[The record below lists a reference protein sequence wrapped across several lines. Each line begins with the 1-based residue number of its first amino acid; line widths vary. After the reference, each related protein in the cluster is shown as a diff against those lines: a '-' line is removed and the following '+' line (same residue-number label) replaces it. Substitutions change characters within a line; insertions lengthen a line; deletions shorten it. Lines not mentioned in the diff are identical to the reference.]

1 MALIFVITGC
11 GISNKTE
18 GLEYGKEDYKKIVSA
33 NNQLSFKL
41 LPELEVDQNGN
52 FFISPISL
60 FMALSMVYNGAEQ
73 QTKEEIANVLQ
84 SQGIAV
90 EELNKANASWMA
102 MLQND
107 SDKVQLHIANSIW
120 LNENFHFQDKFSKN
134 VSQYFDAEVQEI
146 DVFDRESSKRIN
158 DWVKKSTNKK
168 ITEIVSPPLNSDL
181 LAILLNA
188 IYFKG
193 DWKFAFGKEQTA
205 KSVFYVE
212 DGTIKDVEFMRLKEE
227 LSYLETEKF
236 QAVSLPYGDGKMS
249 MKVFAPK
256 EDTSLVD
263 FEKIITN
270 EHWDKWLSE
279 FELKEGMIILPK
291 FQLEYEVLLNEPLQ
305 NLGMIT
311 AFEEKANF
319 TKMTQESEIM
329 IDIIKQKTFINVNE
343 EGTEAAAVTSVEMV
357 VEMASVDEPFYMNV
371 NRPFFIAITDEETGA
386 ILFMGWIANP
396 LQNK

>member
-1 MALIFVITGC
+1 MPLIFAITGC

-18 GLEYGKEDYKKIVSA
+18 GLEYGEEDYKKIVSA
-33 NNQLSFKL
+33 NNQLAFKL
-41 LPELEVDQNGN
+41 LPELEVDENGN
-52 FFISPISL
+52 FFISPTSL
-60 FMALSMVYNGAEQ
+60 FMALSMVYNGAERE
-73 QTKEEIANVLQ
+73 TKEELANVLQ
-84 SQGIAV
+84 SQGINV

-107 SDKVQLHIANSIW
+107 SDKMQLHIANSIW
-120 LNENFHFQDKFSKN
+120 LNENFHFQDEFVKN
-134 VSQYFDAEVQEI
+134 VSQYFDAEIQEI
-146 DVFDRESSKRIN
+146 DVLSPKSSKIIN

-193 DWKFAFGKEQTA
+193 DWKFAFDKEQTV

-212 DGTIKDVEFMRLKEE
+212 NGTTKDVEFMRLKEE

>member
-107 SDKVQLHIANSIW
+107 SDTVQLHIANSIW

-168 ITEIVSPPLNSDL
+168 ITEIVSTPLNPDL

-193 DWKFAFGKEQTA
+193 DWKFAFDKEQTEE
-205 KSVFYVE
+205 SIFYLG
-212 DGTIKDVEFMRLKEE
+212 DKTIKDVKFMRLNEE

-236 QAVSLPYGDGKMS
+236 QAVSLPYEDGKIS

-256 EDTSLVD
+256 EGNSLAE
-263 FEKIITN
+263 FEKILTN
-270 EHWDKWLSE
+270 ENWDKWLSE
-279 FELKEGMIILPK
+279 FQLKEGTIILPK
-291 FQLEYEVLLNEPLQ
+291 FQMDYEVLLNEPLQ
-305 NLGMIT
+305 NLGMVT
-311 AFEEKANF
+311 AFDERANF
-319 TKMTQESEIM
+319 TKMIQESEIM
-329 IDIIKQKTFINVNE
+329 IDIIKQKTFIDVNE
-343 EGTEAAAVTSVEMV
+343 QGTEAAAVTSVEMV
-357 VEMASVDEPFYMNV
+357 LEMASADEPFYMNV
-371 NRPFFIAITDEETGA
+371 NRPFFIAITDEETGT
-386 ILFMGWIANP
+386 ILFIGRIANP
-396 LQNK
+396 LKDV